1 MALESGHSVQE
12 IMELFS
18 RYAFAYYSYQKHGY
32 VVVYNENMD
41 RWQTEICVLHEIG
54 HIYYGHVS
62 PRSPTINQSVQM
74 QELYANFYTIY
85 FLIKNGG
92 KSMNILTGNEHFTF
106 DDMPIGKLLSDFWAW
121 NSSDLLN
128 NPLRGALAE
137 FIVAAALELDTGTC
151 RKDCTPYDLET
162 LSGIKI
168 EVKASAY
175 LQSWNTNRIS
185 NIRFNIGPTRAWDAE
200 LNFDGEIKRQSDV
213 YVFCLYAS
221 KTKEDTP
228 LLLDQWEFYV
238 IPTYTLNQKCSNQKS
253 ISLNSLLSLNPMKT
267 DFGNLQFVIQNIL
280 PE

>member
-1 MALESGHSVQE
+1 MALATDYSVQE

-18 RYAFAYYSYQKHGY
+18 RYAFVYYSYRKHGY
-32 VVVYNENMD
+32 VMAYNENMD
-41 RWQTEICVLHEIG
+41 RWQTELCVLHEIG

-62 PRSPTINQSVQM
+62 PRSPTMNQSVQM
-74 QELYANFYTIY
+74 QELYANFYAMY

-92 KSMNILTGNEHFTF
+92 KSMNRLTGNEHFTF

-128 NPLRGALAE
+128 NTLRGALAE
-137 FIVAAALELDTGTC
+137 FIVATALELDTDIC
-151 RKDCTPYDLET
+151 RKDWTPYDLET
-162 LSGIKI
+162 PSGIKI
-168 EVKASAY
+168 EVKSSAY
-175 LQSWNTNRIS
+175 LQSWSADRIS
-185 NIRFNIGPTRAWDAE
+185 NIRFSISPTRAWDAE
-200 LNFDGEIKRQSDV
+200 TAFDDEVKRQSDV
-213 YVFCLYAS
+213 YVFCVYAS

-238 IPTYTLNQKCSNQKS
+238 IPTSTLNQKCGNQKS

-267 DFGNLQFVIQNIL
+267 DFGNLPFVIKNIL